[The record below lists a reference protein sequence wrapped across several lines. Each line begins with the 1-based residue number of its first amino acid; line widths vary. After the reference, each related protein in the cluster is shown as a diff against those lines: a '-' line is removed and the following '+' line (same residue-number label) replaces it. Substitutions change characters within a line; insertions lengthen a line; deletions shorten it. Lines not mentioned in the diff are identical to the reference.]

1 MGLKARDDMLQL
13 LKAKDDDVC
22 LSTPLCKSKRGGLK
36 DTHPDEILAPVLKMK
51 LEISSS
57 YMSWDLAPKEKG
69 NAEWLFFM
77 LAFLKLF
84 QLGLTTA
91 NRQCSSVLQAVV
103 DVAASIKPGSSNGG
117 YIKKCFTALW
127 HDEEGT
133 RPGCS
138 ELNITI

>member
-1 MGLKARDDMLQL
+1 MLQL
-13 LKAKDDDVC
+13 LMPKMTIAYRHRLQIKE
-22 LSTPLCKSKRGGLK
+22 RGAQ
-36 DTHPDEILAPVLKMK
+36 DE
-51 LEISSS
+51 LEISIVVL
-57 YMSWDLAPKEKG
+57 MSWDLDPKENG
-69 NAEWLFFM
+69 YAIGCFLCWLS
-77 LAFLKLF
+77 L
-84 QLGLTTA
+84 LGLTTA

-138 ELNITI
+138 LLTVYDSGASKANIPFFQDGLL